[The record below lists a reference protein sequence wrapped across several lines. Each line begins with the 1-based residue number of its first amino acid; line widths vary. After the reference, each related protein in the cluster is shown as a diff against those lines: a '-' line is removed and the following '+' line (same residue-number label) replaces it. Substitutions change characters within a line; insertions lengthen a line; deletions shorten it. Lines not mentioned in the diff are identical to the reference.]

1 MKVVQLVASP
11 KQGGMEK
18 HVVELSNGINQLNT
32 EVVVIAD
39 KSFAPY
45 LNKSIKLIE
54 IDFKRSRYNPFL
66 LISILRLI
74 KKINP
79 DIIHCHGGKASQ
91 IISLLK
97 PLLKYKCI
105 STIHGIKKNVGYLKN
120 FHHIIGVSNYIK
132 NRLPK
137 SWISTTIYNGIEK
150 PKIITSSHK
159 EKIKS
164 SLNIPSSSFLWV
176 AVGRL
181 VPVKGFDQ
189 IIKAMQQVNGHLII
203 VGDGP
208 EYSHLQEL
216 IETLS
221 LGSRVT
227 LTGHRNDAQEI
238 IQCADQL
245 IISSL
250 REGFSY
256 VFLEAMLTHTPVIA
270 SDVPV
275 ANEVLPKELI
285 YPIGNHEELAKL
297 MNRALSQP
305 YNLKDIMD
313 NCNTLMTLDSMV
325 KATYNLYLKVLEA
338 GNR

>member
-1 MKVVQLVASP
+1 M
-11 KQGGMEK
+11 
-18 HVVELSNGINQLNT
+18 
-32 EVVVIAD
+32 
-39 KSFAPY
+39 
-45 LNKSIKLIE
+45 
-54 IDFKRSRYNPFL
+54 
-66 LISILRLI
+66 
-74 KKINP
+74 
-79 DIIHCHGGKASQ
+79 
-91 IISLLK
+91 
-97 PLLKYKCI
+97 
-105 STIHGIKKNVGYLKN
+105 KN

-189 IIKAMQQVNGHLII
+189 IIKAMQQVNGHLIL